1 MTSQLS
7 EKDRYLRA
15 QRILKRRRIFIIHLA
30 GYIVAVALIAL
41 NFYVLEEGPYKGTIT
56 ALNLSIVGVWTVFI
70 IIHGI
75 DVYRKRSP
83 HKKTWEDKKT
93 EELLKKTEEHETQLW
108 E

>member
-1 MTSQLS
+1 MTSQFS

-15 QRILKRRRIFIIHLA
+15 QRILKRRRIFMIHFA
-30 GYIVAVALIAL
+30 GYIVGIALIAL

-75 DVYRKRSP
+75 DVYRKRSLN
-83 HKKTWEDKKT
+83 KLSWEEKKT
-93 EELLKKTEEHETQLW
+93 EELLKKTEDHETQLW